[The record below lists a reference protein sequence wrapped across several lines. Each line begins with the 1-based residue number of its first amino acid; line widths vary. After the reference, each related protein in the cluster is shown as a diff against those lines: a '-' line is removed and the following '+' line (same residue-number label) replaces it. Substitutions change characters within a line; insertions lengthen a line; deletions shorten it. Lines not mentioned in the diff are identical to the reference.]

1 MLAPLFEQQRV
12 QPMDVV
18 RVTKLTATAIKGRKF
33 VMIAEIENHSIVKHK
48 QQIGDPTVL
57 NVTGGAEE
65 EVKSTASAALNNVP
79 AQSTFSSATAQSAP
93 SPFTTAPS
101 GFTSAPSG
109 FTSAPVQN
117 TFSAPA
123 QSAAPSNGFTAYNQ
137 SYAPPA
143 APAPAVSASNSAPS
157 QINPIQSLTPYNN
170 KFVIR
175 ARVANK
181 TPIKKWSNDK
191 GEGTLFSA
199 TLVDESGEIRLTA
212 FKNEVDRFYPM
223 LEQGRV
229 YYLSNAIIKPAKRN
243 FNDVRNDYEL
253 HLDANTS
260 IQPCYEQTGIPSL
273 RFDFVPIA
281 QLNHCEKDR
290 MVDILGVIREVGE
303 AVSLVGKTTGKPLI
317 KRDVTIQDQSKCAVK
332 LTLWGDQADGFTGA
346 VGQILAC
353 KGCRVSDYGG
363 RSLGTSNSSTLLLQP
378 DLPEAHALRGWSD
391 NQGTSS
397 EMVNLSTQGGNN
409 AVPRDD
415 WKQLSQIKD
424 EHLGHGPKPDW
435 FTCLATLVYLKSDG
449 VISYQACPTEG
460 CAKKVVEEGGPG
472 QYRCERCN
480 QVFPRCDYRYIL
492 TGQLEDPS
500 GQQWVSLYNE
510 QGEQILGKSAEEMHH
525 LKNEVKHFLK
535 F

>member
-18 RVTKLTATAIKGRKF
+18 RITKLTATAIKGRKF

-48 QQIGDPTVL
+48 TQIGDPTVL
-57 NVTGGAEE
+57 NVTGGDEE
-65 EVKSTASAALNNVP
+65 TATSASTLASN
-79 AQSTFSSATAQSAP
+79 AQSIKPAPSAT
-93 SPFTTAPS
+93 
-101 GFTSAPSG
+101 
-109 FTSAPVQN
+109 
-117 TFSAPA
+117 TFSAPDA
-123 QSAAPSNGFTAYNQ
+123 YSAPLPNAFSAPAPQPSYSAPVALVSNSFSAAPVSNSF
-137 SYAPPA
+137 SA
-143 APAPAVSASNSAPS
+143 APASATGQVPS

-175 ARVANK
+175 ARVASK
-181 TPIKKWSNDK
+181 TPIKKWSNEK

-253 HLDANTS
+253 HLDANSS

-281 QLNHCEKDR
+281 QLNQCEKDR
-290 MVDILGVIREVGE
+290 MVDIMGVIREVSE

-317 KRDVTIQDQSKCAVK
+317 KRDITIQDQSKCAVR
-332 LTLWGDQADGFTGA
+332 LTLWGDQADGFTGT

-391 NQGTSS
+391 NQGPSDPSTL
-397 EMVNLSTQGGNN
+397 VNLSTQGANGV
-409 AVPRDD
+409 AGGPRDD
-415 WKQLSQIKD
+415 WKQLSQIKE

-435 FTCLATLVYLKSDG
+435 FTCLSTLVYLKSDAN
-449 VISYQACPTEG
+449 ISYQACPTEG

-492 TGQLEDPS
+492 TGQLEDAS

-510 QGEQILGKSAEEMHH
+510 QGEAILGKSAEEMHH
-525 LKNEVKHFLK
+525 LKNEVSALY
-535 F
+535 